1 MLVQAINCKNLSHK
15 SVIILGVDLKVIKHR
30 CAYFGVAFQNFCGN
44 SYTFQ
49 EALPCK
55 PYIVLWIYAFDFG
68 VLIVIFDRPFCG
80 FDRS

>member
-1 MLVQAINCKNLSHK
+1 VH
-15 SVIILGVDLKVIKHR
+15 ILELL
-30 CAYFGVAFQNFCGN
+30 FQNFCGN

-68 VLIVIFDRPFCG
+68 VLIVVLIGHFVVLIDL
-80 FDRS
+80 DYHT